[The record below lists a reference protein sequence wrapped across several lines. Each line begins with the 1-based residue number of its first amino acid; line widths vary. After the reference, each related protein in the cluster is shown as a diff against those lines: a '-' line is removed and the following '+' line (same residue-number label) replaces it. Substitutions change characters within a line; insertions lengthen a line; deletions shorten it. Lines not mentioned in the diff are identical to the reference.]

1 MCELKKNSFPKV
13 SSSSKELSFPL
24 DVNIVYSSNNRLSI
38 EIDSVEQTHTIDE
51 WISQQPLI
59 FAQLK
64 HQQEFEMDPH
74 LTRVLFERMRRIPN
88 HEKMFL
94 GLDLNIDFPGYPS
107 PIPASIPYS
116 RYPVKF
122 YNWWLE
128 NPQSIRMSFK
138 EKLKLLNKVNM
149 LDKKALIP
157 KHKAL
162 MNR

>member
-1 MCELKKNSFPKV
+1 MCDLKKKSLPKV
-13 SSSSKELSFPL
+13 SSSSKNLSFPL
-24 DVNIVYSSNNRLSI
+24 NLSVVYSANNKLSI
-38 EIDSVEQTHTIDE
+38 LVDDIEQTYTIDE

-64 HQQEFEMDPH
+64 HQQDFELDPH
-74 LTRVLFERMRRIPN
+74 LTRILFERMRRIPN
-88 HEKMFL
+88 KEKMFL
-94 GLDLNIDFPGYPS
+94 GLELNIDFPGYPS
-107 PIPASIPYS
+107 PIPASIPYN

-122 YNWWLE
+122 YNWWLN
-128 NPQSIRMSFK
+128 NPLEIRMSFK